1 MNIDQIYIIILP
13 ERYTLYASKCIERL
27 VAKGFDLSRVSF
39 FNGINGNNPDKP
51 FKTYD
56 GWSIPNHTNSW
67 WNRPVSNGEI
77 GCGLSHY
84 YVWRD
89 ALTKG
94 YNNILILEEDFYFYD
109 NYDMY
114 INTLDIDYDMFYLGR
129 NLVDDPIET
138 STKNIVIPSY
148 TYCTHAYMLN
158 DKAINILAYSR
169 YTENLIPVD
178 EFLNLFFIKEHPR
191 KDLHSINYRIK
202 PLKTFTFRESI
213 IGQTSNG
220 KTEL

>member
-27 VAKGFDLSRVSF
+27 VAKGFDLSKVTF
-39 FNGINGNNPDKP
+39 FNGINGNNPEKP
-51 FKTYD
+51 FKTYE
-56 GWSIPNHTNSW
+56 GWCIPNHNNSW

-84 YVWRD
+84 YVWKD
-89 ALTKG
+89 AYIKG

-109 NYDMY
+109 NFDMY
-114 INTLDIDYDMFYLGR
+114 IKTLMDVDYDMFYLGR
-129 NLVDDPIET
+129 NLVEHNT
-138 STKNIVIPSY
+138 STENVIVPKY
-148 TYCTHAYMLN
+148 TYCTHAYLLN
-158 DKAINILAYSR
+158 KYAIETLYWSK
-169 YTENLIPVD
+169 YTDNLIPVD
-178 EFLNLFFIKEHPR
+178 EFLNLFFLQEHTR
-191 KDLHSINYRIK
+191 TDLHSIDYRIR

-220 KTEL
+220 KTEI